1 MKKKILLGLW
11 MIVCCV
17 ITACG
22 QSEKPGSDEDVKI
35 KWLLPAR
42 ADEILESEEKLV
54 EQELQKAF
62 ADQKIVVDL
71 CFVNEEDYNSQVM
84 KMLQAEETWDIMFLD
99 QELNQVMRS
108 ETKKYFAPLTQLLQE
123 EFNSLYN
130 EMPEYVWDIMKVNK
144 EIYGIPNKHCWAGQE
159 GYYVRADYLTSYGKM
174 FRDGKTASFN
184 DVESFLKKVTDAKNC
199 VGTYI
204 PADQW
209 TKELLSNGF
218 YFTGEIG
225 TLGVVKKINGSYVVE
240 NMFETEEFEQYCY
253 RMRRWFMDGY
263 IRRDSAVRDSNEA
276 MIAQEREKGLFA
288 LEPADYLMPG
298 VEKSVEIS
306 YGNVY
311 SFDPIPTSKTVI
323 MPNKVAEYATA
334 FNVDSEH
341 LKEALAVAERIYQDQ
356 DLYNTILYGIENV
369 HYEKINDR
377 QIKKVED
384 SGYGPDDA
392 GAVNSYVL
400 GNQYLSYVL
409 EEDSYDK
416 WERMEEWEKQAEVPK
431 TMGFF
436 FRTTLVSDEIRNVS
450 AIIDSDLRLLET
462 GSVDVDSY
470 LPEFQKKLREAG
482 ADRIIEEY
490 QKQLTR
496 WLDSKNEK

>member
-1 MKKKILLGLW
+1 MKKKILLGLLLCA
-11 MIVCCV
+11 CCLL
-17 ITACG
+17 TACG
-22 QSEKPGSDEDVKI
+22 QFEKLGNETDVKI

-42 ADEILESEEKLV
+42 EDHILESEETLV
-54 EQELQKAF
+54 EQELRKAF
-62 ADQKIVVDL
+62 ADQNIEVDL
-71 CFVNEEDYNSQVM
+71 CFVNEEEYTSQVM
-84 KMLQAEETWDIMFLD
+84 KMLQTDENWDVMFLNL
-99 QELNQVMRS
+99 ELNQVMRS
-108 ETKKYFAPLTQLLQE
+108 ETKKYFAPLTKLLAGE
-123 EFNSLYN
+123 YSNFYAA
-130 EMPEYVWDIMKVNK
+130 MPEYVWDIMKVNK
-144 EIYGIPNKHCWAGQE
+144 EIYAIPNKHCWAGQE
-159 GYYVRADYLTSYGKM
+159 GYYIRADYLNSYGKM
-174 FRDGKTASFN
+174 FRDGKEASFA
-184 DVESFLKKVTDAKNC
+184 DVESFLNKVTNAKNC

-204 PADQW
+204 PDDQW
-209 TKELLSNGF
+209 AKELLSNNF
-218 YFTGEIG
+218 YFTGDLE
-225 TLGVVKKINGSYVVE
+225 TLGVVKRTRNGYVVE
-240 NMFETEEFEQYCY
+240 NMFETEEFEAYCY
-253 RMRRWFMDGY
+253 RMRRWFLDGY

-298 VEKSVEIS
+298 VEKSVEVS

-341 LKEALAVAERIYQDQ
+341 LEEALTVAERIYEDQ

-377 QIKKVED
+377 QIKKLPD
-384 SGYGPDDA
+384 SGYGSDYA
-392 GAVNSYVL
+392 GAIDSYVL

-416 WERMEEWEKQAEVPK
+416 WERMETWEAQAEVSG

-462 GSVDVDSY
+462 GSVDVDSF
-470 LPEFQKKLREAG
+470 LPEFQEKLREAG
-482 ADRIIEEY
+482 ADRIIDEY

-496 WLDSKNEK
+496 WLDNKNEK